1 MSITS
6 GCDWYPSIGDLANAL
21 QSLPGV
27 TIEAR
32 TADSLAAIGAD
43 GLAEDGA
50 RRCTERRNPAGSRC
64 KDKAIAGSATPGRT
78 ALLRPQTHGRQR
90 TPENQGFLRLPATI
104 AAPRLLPEEGLGP
117 SPGVILTGF

>member
-32 TADSLAAIGAD
+32 TANSLAAIGAD
-43 GLAEDGA
+43 GLAEDGP
-50 RRCTERRNPAGSRC
+50 RRCTERRNPAGSPC
-64 KDKAIAGSATPGRT
+64 EDKAIAG
-78 ALLRPQTHGRQR
+78 
-90 TPENQGFLRLPATI
+90 
-104 AAPRLLPEEGLGP
+104 
-117 SPGVILTGF
+117 